1 MLSLAYACM
10 QWNEVLLANLS
21 QVTAACLN
29 ALLLAMLDRTQ
40 SPPPSQQ
47 MPLSLA
53 TPPPPPLPY
62 GDNDYSQPMYST
74 MPAPPPQSPQVDQG
88 AAEMVQIL
96 KVHNSSSGA
105 KNIGRWK

>member
-1 MLSLAYACM
+1 MHALVRV

-40 SPPPSQQ
+40 TSQQQPPSHQ

-53 TPPPPPLPY
+53 TPPPPPQSY
-62 GDNDYSQPMYST
+62 YDNKYAQPMHSA
-74 MPAPPPQSPQVDQG
+74 MPPLPQPPQVDLG
-88 AAEMVQIL
+88 TAEMVQIL
-96 KVHNSSSGA
+96 KV
-105 KNIGRWK
+105 